1 MLVLITG
8 ATGFIGRH
16 LTSALLCAGHDVV
29 AVARRPAALSAH
41 ARMRYLSVDF
51 AQALDPADW
60 LPRLKG
66 VDAVIN
72 AVGILRERG
81 TQTFEALHTRAP
93 QALFN
98 ACAQVGVRRVI
109 QISAL
114 GADADATS
122 RYHLSKRAAD
132 HYLAGTDLDWIIVQP
147 SLIYGSD
154 GTSAQLFGMLACL
167 PVIPLPDAG
176 AQCVQPILIDDA
188 VAAIANSLV
197 TDKVRRY
204 LALVGPEPLTFKTF
218 LSTLR
223 AGMKLRSAR
232 FLPIP
237 MPLIRAAAML
247 AARLPG
253 SLMDRETLSMLER
266 GNVADAEPAR
276 QLLAAP
282 LHPAS
287 EFIPATQARCV
298 RQQAQLSWLLP
309 LLRWS
314 IALVWIFTGIVSF
327 GAYPVSDSYA
337 LLARVGATGNFASLL
352 LYGAAALDLA
362 VGLGILLLRNRQWL
376 WTAQLLLIAG
386 YTIIITFKLP
396 EFWLHPYGPVLKNL
410 PLLAAIVLLQQLER
424 NR

>member
-1 MLVLITG
+1 M
-8 ATGFIGRH
+8 
-16 LTSALLCAGHDVV
+16 
-29 AVARRPAALSAH
+29 RPAA
-41 ARMRYLSVDF
+41 
-51 AQALDPADW
+51 
-60 LPRLKG
+60 
-66 VDAVIN
+66 
-72 AVGILRERG
+72 
-81 TQTFEALHTRAP
+81 T
-93 QALFN
+93 
-98 ACAQVGVRRVI
+98 
-109 QISAL
+109 ISAN
-114 GADADATS
+114 APRTI
-122 RYHLSKRAAD
+122 
-132 HYLAGTDLDWIIVQP
+132 T
-147 SLIYGSD
+147 
-154 GTSAQLFGMLACL
+154 
-167 PVIPLPDAG
+167 
-176 AQCVQPILIDDA
+176 
-188 VAAIANSLV
+188 
-197 TDKVRRY
+197 
-204 LALVGPEPLTFKTF
+204 
-218 LSTLR
+218 
-223 AGMKLRSAR
+223 
-232 FLPIP
+232 
-237 MPLIRAAAML
+237 
-247 AARLPG
+247 
-253 SLMDRETLSMLER
+253 
-266 GNVADAEPAR
+266 
-276 QLLAAP
+276 LAAP